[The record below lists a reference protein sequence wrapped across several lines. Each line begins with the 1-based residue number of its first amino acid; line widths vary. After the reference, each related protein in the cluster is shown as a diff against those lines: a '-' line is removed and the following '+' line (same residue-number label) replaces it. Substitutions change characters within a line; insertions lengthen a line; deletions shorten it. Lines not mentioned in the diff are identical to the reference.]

1 MTLLHTTPVFD
12 RFSTLELRS
21 DICLWFSCN
30 SLSSIQAW
38 AETNSAMPGL
48 VTLRRSSSIPH
59 NPRVSNE
66 ISLTRSIRADLSLD
80 LTEED
85 FLQDEVQ
92 VPLSLEQKREMWIR
106 NGVISCTYVLLWYG
120 FSVTLSLY
128 NKWMFSDTG
137 LDFNFPVLTTSGH
150 QFVQFTLATI
160 TLILTGKFNKTTDY
174 QTLGDE
180 ESSERLHPKDF
191 DGPEEGGEA
200 IRMTEPEEDADRYQ
214 PVQTRWD
221 WFKIYSKSIIPCALA
236 SAADIGM
243 GNVSLRFV
251 TLTFYTMVKSS
262 GLAWVLFFGIIFKLE
277 VPSRQLIGII
287 GVMSIGVIM
296 MVAGE
301 AHFVVSGFLLV
312 LGAAMFSG
320 LRWSLTQM
328 LLRGTSSRAINT
340 HHDPLR
346 TIMYLSPVMGLSLL
360 IMGGILEG
368 YSNAAHSP
376 LWKQEGIF
384 MGLIILIT
392 PGLLAFCMTLSEFM
406 LLGRTSVLTLSIAGI
421 VKELVTI
428 ISASFWF
435 NDRITLVNGIGLVI
449 TLSAIIAYNV
459 YRFRSL

>member
-1 MTLLHTTPVFD
+1 M
-12 RFSTLELRS
+12 E
-21 DICLWFSCN
+21 
-30 SLSSIQAW
+30 
-38 AETNSAMPGL
+38 
-48 VTLRRSSSIPH
+48 
-59 NPRVSNE
+59 
-66 ISLTRSIRADLSLD
+66 
-80 LTEED
+80 
-85 FLQDEVQ
+85 DEVQ
-92 VPLSLEQKREMWIR
+92 APLSIEQKREMWIR

-150 QFVQFTLATI
+150 QFVQFTLATL
-160 TLILTGKFNKTTDY
+160 TLILTGKFNKSPEY
-174 QTLGDE
+174 QRLGDE
-180 ESSERLHPKDF
+180 ESNERHPKDF
-191 DGPEEGGEA
+191 DDPEEGEA
-200 IRMTEPEEDADRYQ
+200 IRMTELEEETDRYQ
-214 PVQTRWD
+214 PVQTRWE
-221 WFKIYSKSIIPCALA
+221 WFKTYLKSIIPCALA

-277 VPSRQLIGII
+277 TPSRGLIGII

-301 AHFVVSGFLLV
+301 AHFVMVGFLLV

-328 LLRGTSSRAINT
+328 LLRGNSSKGINT

-346 TIMYLSPVMGLSLL
+346 TIMYLSPIMGLSLF

-368 YSNAAHSP
+368 YSNAAQSP

-428 ISASFWF
+428 VSASIWF